1 MVCAYRVLSLWCAE
15 MAQWPCGLN
24 SSISGSKEEKTECEK

>member
-1 MVCAYRVLSLWCAE
+1 MVCALGIV
-15 MAQWPCGLN
+15 QWPYGLN